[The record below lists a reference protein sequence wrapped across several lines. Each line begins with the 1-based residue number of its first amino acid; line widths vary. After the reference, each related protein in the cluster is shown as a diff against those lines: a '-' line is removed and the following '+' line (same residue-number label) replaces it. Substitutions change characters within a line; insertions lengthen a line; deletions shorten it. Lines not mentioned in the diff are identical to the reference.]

1 MTDVVNEAAGQI
13 ERAASTAR
21 ETLSEAA
28 GQASQTVRRVA
39 EGQRERGADAI
50 ESIAKALHI
59 AARELGGSSPMVGR
73 YVDGAAGSLVR
84 GAQAVRDESP
94 SELLRRTTELARQ
107 QPMMTFAGAIL
118 AGIAMSRFIKSTR
131 IVQGDHGASG
141 SNGSSASHGSAGS
154 AGSGGMQCSQ
164 ASQDQS
170 GRQRIGGSNY
180 PADSAGVV

>member
-73 YVDGAAGSLVR
+73 YVDDAAGSLVR
-84 GAQAVRDESP
+84 ASQAVRDQSP
-94 SELLRRTTELARQ
+94 AELLRRTTEVARQ

-118 AGIAMSRFIKSTR
+118 VGIAMSRFIKSTR
-131 IVQGDHGASG
+131 SAPGDHGTAGANG
-141 SNGSSASHGSAGS
+141 SNGSPDSTGYSSTQSSQQDRSKREPMAG
-154 AGSGGMQCSQ
+154 GT
-164 ASQDQS
+164 
-170 GRQRIGGSNY
+170 Y
-180 PADSAGVV
+180 PADTTGVV

>member
-50 ESIAKALHI
+50 ESIARALQI
-59 AARELGGSSPMVGR
+59 AARELGESSPMVGR
-73 YVDGAAGSLVR
+73 YVDDAAGGLVR
-84 GAQAVRDESP
+84 ASHAVRDQSP
-94 SELLRRTTELARQ
+94 AELLRRTTELARQ

-118 AGIAMSRFIKSTR
+118 AGIAMSRCIKSTR
-131 IVQGDHGASG
+131 VAPGDRATSESHGASA
-141 SNGSSASHGSAGS
+141 SNGSRD
-154 AGSGGMQCSQ
+154 SGGFGGT
-164 ASQDQS
+164 QDRP
-170 GRQRIGGSNY
+170 GRQRI
-180 PADSAGVV
+180 ADGTYAADTAGVV